1 MNNSKHTPGP
11 WDCSQV
17 HVDNGNF
24 WIGTAKDYIGELY
37 PANSDLCISEEEAEA
52 NARLIAAAPVL
63 LEALKGMI
71 EAGHLG
77 VKLNVRKPEHFSW
90 MNAEACARKAVL
102 QAEGG

>member
-1 MNNSKHTPGP
+1 MSDSKHTPGP
-11 WDCSQV
+11 WRITKFS
-17 HVDNGNF
+17 
-24 WIGTAKDYIGELY
+24 TAGRTIE
-37 PANSDLCISEEEAEA
+37 NSERVIAIVKTHNILRLRAQSYFDAQ
-52 NARLIAAAPVL
+52 LIAAAPVL

-77 VKLNVRKPEHFSW
+77 VKLNVRKSEHFSW

>member
-1 MNNSKHTPGP
+1 MSKSMHTPGP
-11 WDCSQV
+11 WKVGDFGLILADANPC
-17 HVDNGNF
+17 
-24 WIGTAKDYIGELY
+24 KDAIVAQAEGL
-37 PANSDLCISEEEAEA
+37 NKEE

-77 VKLNVRKPEHFSW
+77 VKLNVRKSEHYSW